1 MNVLI
6 SFLFILG
13 LLINQVYDYKQQR
26 YLQRIWLLLDWVYKI
41 KKKLKKDDVLML
53 EKIQNFFILG
63 NLKEKMSIFDFF
75 HEFVF
80 SIKFYKKYNISHPL
94 LRDI

>member
-1 MNVLI
+1 MITSKKVFAKNLTFIRLI
-6 SFLFILG
+6 IQ
-13 LLINQVYDYKQQR
+13 N
-26 YLQRIWLLLDWVYKI
+26 

-75 HEFVF
+75 HKFVF
-80 SIKFYKKYNISHPL
+80 SIKFYKKI
-94 LRDI
+94 

>member
-1 MNVLI
+1 MT
-6 SFLFILG
+6 
-13 LLINQVYDYKQQR
+13 
-26 YLQRIWLLLDWVYKI
+26 
-41 KKKLKKDDVLML
+41 VLML

-63 NLKEKMSIFDFF
+63 NLKEKMSIFDIF

>member
-26 YLQRIWLLLDWVYKI
+26 YLQRIWLLLDWLYKI

-75 HEFVF
+75 HKFVF
-80 SIKFYKKYNISHPL
+80 SIKFYKKI
-94 LRDI
+94 

>member
-1 MNVLI
+1 
-6 SFLFILG
+6 
-13 LLINQVYDYKQQR
+13 
-26 YLQRIWLLLDWVYKI
+26 
-41 KKKLKKDDVLML
+41 ML

-80 SIKFYKKYNISHPL
+80 SIKFYKKI
-94 LRDI
+94 

>member
-1 MNVLI
+1 MNLLI

-13 LLINQVYDYKQQR
+13 LLINLVHDYMQQR
-26 YLQRIWLLLDWVYKI
+26 YLQRIWLLLDWLYKI

-53 EKIQNFFILG
+53 QKIQNFFILG

-75 HEFVF
+75 HKFVF
-80 SIKFYKKYNISHPL
+80 SIKFYKKI
-94 LRDI
+94 

>member
-13 LLINQVYDYKQQR
+13 LLINLVHDYMQQR
-26 YLQRIWLLLDWVYKI
+26 YLQRIWLIRLI
-41 KKKLKKDDVLML
+41 IQNKKKLKKDDVLML

-75 HEFVF
+75 HKFVF
-80 SIKFYKKYNISHPL
+80 SIKFYKKI
-94 LRDI
+94 